1 MRMQR
6 SLFFISAMLALS
18 FSSIKTSAQSEDP
31 EGPTIIYNQQIL
43 GGIHLH
49 TNGYGLHF
57 TLGKYRNASKI
68 LLYSVDFLYMK
79 HDKEV
84 RSYNPAYQDS
94 KSYVYGKMNS
104 MFALRAGI
112 GRKHISTVK
121 LRKSGVQVSYLYS
134 IGPVLG
140 FAKPVYLEISNID
153 EASSSLSTERYD
165 PELHFFDDIYG
176 RAPFVYGL
184 TEISLYPG
192 GFAKFAFNFEYS
204 NTKNRLKGLETGVV
218 LDAYL
223 KRVPI
228 MAESIGG
235 LEGVKNKQIF
245 FNFYI
250 NLFLGKKYNKR

>member
-1 MRMQR
+1 MQR
-6 SLFFISAMLALS
+6 SLFFISAILALS
-18 FSSIKTSAQSEDP
+18 FSSIKTIAQSEDP
-31 EGPTIIYNQQIL
+31 EGPTIIYNQQML
-43 GGIHLH
+43 GGLHLH
-49 TNGYGLHF
+49 SNGYGLQF
-57 TLGKYRNASKI
+57 AWGRYKGASKI
-68 LLYSVDFLYMK
+68 WTYSADLLYMK

-104 MFALRAGI
+104 LFVLRAGI
-112 GRKHISTVK
+112 GRKHITSVK

-134 IGPVLG
+134 FGPLLG
-140 FAKPVYLEISNID
+140 FAKPVYLEISNLD
-153 EASSSLSTERYD
+153 EGSGSLSTERYD

-184 TEISLYPG
+184 TEISVIPG

-223 KRVPI
+223 RRVPI

-235 LEGVKNKQIF
+235 LEGAKNKRLF
-245 FNFYI
+245 FNFYV